1 MLEQIRK
8 LYGHTQAELAGKI
21 GISQNFFTQI
31 ESGAS
36 KSAPSIAKLS
46 EVLQIKQ
53 SLLLSQGEYL
63 EYPFLADF
71 YVFNLM
77 DYGLIQSYK
86 FIADLI
92 CSKSAFIDVIFF
104 LATPILPAT
113 KMRPANLSLIR
124 HILLRDDRNTI
135 FLFKR
140 HFKTRGFTIAG
151 GRRENREI
159 EVTNFTMVDSLRKI
173 LHSLREIKVHEM
185 TITEP
190 EGFHEKIVS
199 GEVKRE
205 DVLPFFPDADYFH
218 KQYEAHKT
226 IKGR

>member
-8 LYGHTQAELAGKI
+8 LYGYTQSELAGKI

-46 EVLQIKQ
+46 DVLRVKK

-63 EYPFLADF
+63 EYPFLSDF
-71 YVFNLM
+71 YVFNLIEHSIVW
-77 DYGLIQSYK
+77 YYK

-104 LATPILPAT
+104 LSLPNVPRSPTMPWIMPRRYIL
-113 KMRPANLSLIR
+113 M
-124 HILLRDDRNTI
+124 RDDRDTI

-140 HFKTRGFTIAG
+140 LLKTRKSRVAG
-151 GRRENREI
+151 KNMEHKFI
-159 EVTNFTMVDSLRKI
+159 EPFTMLDSFRRI
-173 LHSLREIKVHEM
+173 LHSLRETKVHEM
-185 TITEP
+185 TIIAP
-190 EGFHEKIVS
+190 DDLYEKIDS
-199 GEVKRE
+199 GEVTRGN
-205 DVLPFFPDADYFH
+205 VLPFFPDADYFY
-218 KQYEAHKT
+218 KQYEVHKT